1 MRNTLPTLAM
11 LAALGWAPVHA
22 ASAPAGAPAS
32 APAPAASA
40 AASATVPHLCGG
52 IGFDGRAAMRRHAHE
67 YNLGVWL
74 TTTHA
79 AYLADMPITVSQGGK
94 VVAQFVSDGPLCYL
108 KLPAGD
114 YTVSST
120 RRGETRSVKMH
131 TGQMDAYLR
140 F

>member
-22 ASAPAGAPAS
+22 ASAPAS

-40 AASATVPHLCGG
+40 ATTATVPHLCGG

>member
-1 MRNTLPTLAM
+1 MRNTLTTLAM
-11 LAALGWAPVHA
+11 LATLGCAPALA
-22 ASAPAGAPAS
+22 ASAPASAPSS
-32 APAPAASA
+32 APAAAASA
-40 AASATVPHLCGG
+40 ATLAAVPHRCGG

-67 YNLGVWL
+67 YNLGIWL

-79 AYLADMPITVSQGGK
+79 AYLAEMPITVSRDGK
-94 VVAQFVSDGPLCYL
+94 TVAQFVSDGPLCYL

>member
-1 MRNTLPTLAM
+1 MRNTLPTFAM

-22 ASAPAGAPAS
+22 ASAPAS
-32 APAPAASA
+32 APAAAASASA
-40 AASATVPHLCGG
+40 AAAVPHLCGG
-52 IGFDGRAAMRRHAHE
+52 VGFDGRAAMRRHAHE
-67 YNLGVWL
+67 YNLGIWL
-74 TTTHA
+74 TTIHA
-79 AYLADMPITVSQGGK
+79 AYLAEMPITVSRDGK

-120 RRGETRSVKMH
+120 RHGETRSVKMH

>member
-1 MRNTLPTLAM
+1 MRNTLLTLAM

-22 ASAPAGAPAS
+22 ASAPAS
-32 APAPAASA
+32 APAAAASASA
-40 AASATVPHLCGG
+40 AAAVPHLCGG
-52 IGFDGRAAMRRHAHE
+52 VGFDGLAAMRRHAHE

-79 AYLADMPITVSQGGK
+79 AYLAEMPITVSHGGK
-94 VVAQFVSDGPLCYL
+94 VVAHFVSDGPLCYL

-120 RRGETRSVKMH
+120 RHGETRSVKMH

>member
-11 LAALGWAPVHA
+11 LAALGWAPAHA
-22 ASAPAGAPAS
+22 AAAPAS
-32 APAPAASA
+32 TAAPAASVPA
-40 AASATVPHLCGG
+40 AAAAVPHLCGG

-74 TTTHA
+74 TTTKA
-79 AYLADMPITVSQGGK
+79 AYLAEMPITVSQGGK

-108 KLPAGD
+108 KLPAGE

-120 RRGETRSVKMH
+120 RHGETRSVKMH